1 MALPADPG
9 SLQGWDPSMALVDE
23 LHVVTDDT
31 FEAISARAGKR
42 DRSLLLAIST
52 PPKAGDDG
60 VMRRLVD
67 HGREGTDRSFY
78 FTEFAASAG
87 CAVDDEAA
95 WTIANPALDDFLHR
109 DALRATLP
117 PKMRENA
124 FRRYRLG
131 QWVGVDAAWLPDGAW
146 AACSDATRTIPDGTE
161 VALAFD
167 GSFNDDTTVL
177 VVASVDQR
185 PHVDLVEL
193 WEPGGGQVPIVDVE
207 NAIRQACRRWRAWRS
222 PPTRSGGPGRSSC
235 WTARACPSWSTR
247 RVQGG

>member
-1 MALPADPG
+1 VQVFADHLLEPRTDSVFMALPADPG

-52 PPKAGDDG
+52 PPKVGDDG

-67 HGREGTDRSFY
+67 HGREGTDPSFY
-78 FTEFAASAG
+78 FTEFAAPAG
-87 CAVDDEAA
+87 CALDDEASWA
-95 WTIANPALDDFLHR
+95 VANPALDDFLHR

-131 QWVGVDAAWLPDGAW
+131 NGLASTPPGCPTAPGPPAPMRPGA
-146 AACSDATRTIPDGTE
+146 SRTGP
-161 VALAFD
+161 
-167 GSFNDDTTVL
+167 
-177 VVASVDQR
+177 
-185 PHVDLVEL
+185 
-193 WEPGGGQVPIVDVE
+193 
-207 NAIRQACRRWRAWRS
+207 RWF
-222 PPTRSGGPGRSSC
+222 
-235 WTARACPSWSTR
+235 
-247 RVQGG
+247 

>member
-1 MALPADPG
+1 VQVFADHLLEPRTDSVFMALPADPG

-52 PPKAGDDG
+52 PPKVGDDG

-67 HGREGTDRSFY
+67 HGREGTDPSFY
-78 FTEFAASAG
+78 FTEFAAPAG
-87 CAVDDEAA
+87 CALDDEASWA
-95 WTIANPALDDFLHR
+95 VANPALDDFLHR
-109 DALRATLP
+109 DALRVTLP

-146 AACSDATRTIPDGTE
+146 AACTDATRSIPDGAE
-161 VALAFD
+161 VGF
-167 GSFNDDTTVL
+167 
-177 VVASVDQR
+177 
-185 PHVDLVEL
+185 EL
-193 WEPGGGQVPIVDVE
+193 
-207 NAIRQACRRWRAWRS
+207 
-222 PPTRSGGPGRSSC
+222 
-235 WTARACPSWSTR
+235 
-247 RVQGG
+247 